1 MLTVNGLSSGYEGA
15 QVLHDVSFDVR
26 AGEIV
31 CLLGRNGAGKSTCL
45 KTIMGL
51 IRASGGRVECDGV
64 EVSRLPANEVPRHG
78 IGYIPQGRRLFA
90 ELTVA
95 ENLEI
100 GLMVGNR
107 DHDFRE
113 QVLEMFPRLRER
125 LNQRADT
132 LSGGEQQ
139 MLATGRA
146 LCIDPS
152 VLLLD
157 EPTEGLQPSMIE
169 QIRQAVTALRARGV
183 AILLVEQ
190 RVEAVLSIADR
201 VVFLEN
207 GRSHARS
214 APPNFGATPT
224 CCTVSSGSR
233 PGVRSDAR
241 EAASADAVHRH
252 QAAPASGA
260 SPRPPAARIS
270 GTAPAPFASAPASAG
285 ACRLQAARR

>member
-1 MLTVNGLSSGYEGA
+1 MLTVNALSSGYQGA
-15 QVLHDVSFDVR
+15 KVLHEVSFDVG

-51 IRASGGRVECDGV
+51 IRPTGGRVECDGV
-64 EVSRLPANEVPRHG
+64 EVSSLPANEVPRHG

-100 GLMVGNR
+100 GLMVRGKGRETR
-107 DHDFRE
+107 DR
-113 QVLEMFPRLRER
+113 VLAMFPRLGER

-146 LCIDPS
+146 LCIEPS

-169 QIRQAVTALRARGV
+169 QIRQAVTALRDQGV

-190 RVEAVLSIADR
+190 RVDAVLSIADR

-207 GRSHARS
+207 GRSHPALDAAELKSNPELLHR
-214 APPNFGATPT
+214 FI
-224 CCTVSSGSR
+224 
-233 PGVRSDAR
+233 GV
-241 EAASADAVHRH
+241 
-252 QAAPASGA
+252 
-260 SPRPPAARIS
+260 
-270 GTAPAPFASAPASAG
+270 
-285 ACRLQAARR
+285 

>member
-1 MLTVNGLSSGYEGA
+1 MMLSLKGLSSGYGNA
-15 QVLHDVSFDVR
+15 QVLNNISFDVNP
-26 AGEIV
+26 GEIV
-31 CLLGRNGAGKSTCL
+31 CLLGRNGAGKTTCM

-51 IRASGGRVECDGV
+51 IRANAGSVELNG
-64 EVSRLPANEVPRHG
+64 ETISSLPAHEVPKHG

-100 GLMVGNR
+100 GLMVRKQENNIR
-107 DHDFRE
+107 D
-113 QVLEMFPRLRER
+113 QVLSMFPRLRER
-125 LNQRADT
+125 LDQRAET

-146 LCIDPS
+146 LCINPS

-169 QIRQAVTALRARGV
+169 QIRKAVTALREKGV

-190 RVEAVLSIADR
+190 RVDAVLSIADR

-207 GRSHARS
+207 GRNHLPITTAHLE
-214 APPNFGATPT
+214 AQPELLEQFI
-224 CCTVSSGSR
+224 
-233 PGVRSDAR
+233 GV
-241 EAASADAVHRH
+241 
-252 QAAPASGA
+252 
-260 SPRPPAARIS
+260 
-270 GTAPAPFASAPASAG
+270 
-285 ACRLQAARR
+285 

>member
-1 MLTVNGLSSGYEGA
+1 MLSLKGLSSGYGNA
-15 QVLHDVSFDVR
+15 QVLNNISFDVNP
-26 AGEIV
+26 GEIV
-31 CLLGRNGAGKSTCL
+31 CLLGRNGAGKTTCM

-51 IRASGGRVECDGV
+51 IRANAGSVELNG
-64 EVSRLPANEVPRHG
+64 ETISSLPAHEVPKHG

-100 GLMVGNR
+100 GLMVRKQENNIR
-107 DHDFRE
+107 D
-113 QVLEMFPRLRER
+113 QVLSMFPRLRER
-125 LNQRADT
+125 LDQRAET

-146 LCIDPS
+146 LCINPS

-169 QIRQAVTALRARGV
+169 QIRKAVTALRENGV

-190 RVEAVLSIADR
+190 RVDAVLSIADR

-207 GRSHARS
+207 GRNHLPITTAHLE
-214 APPNFGATPT
+214 AQPELLEQFI
-224 CCTVSSGSR
+224 
-233 PGVRSDAR
+233 GV
-241 EAASADAVHRH
+241 
-252 QAAPASGA
+252 
-260 SPRPPAARIS
+260 
-270 GTAPAPFASAPASAG
+270 
-285 ACRLQAARR
+285 

>member
-1 MLTVNGLSSGYEGA
+1 MLNVSELSSGYGEA
-15 QVLHDVSFDVR
+15 QVLHDVSFNVE
-26 AGEIV
+26 AGEII
-31 CLLGRNGAGKSTCL
+31 CLLGRNGAGKTTCL

-51 IRASGGRVECDGV
+51 IRPTGGCVECGGA
-64 EVSRLPANEVPRHG
+64 EISRLPADEVPRRG
-78 IGYIPQGRRLFA
+78 IGYIPQGRRLFS

-100 GLMVGNR
+100 GLMVSDK
-107 DHDFRE
+107 DHTFRE

-125 LNQRADT
+125 LHQRADT

-146 LCIDPS
+146 LCINPS

-169 QIRQAVTALRARGV
+169 QIRQAVTAMRDRGV

-190 RVEAVLSIADR
+190 RVDAVLSIADR

-207 GRSHARS
+207 GHSHA
-214 APPNFGATPT
+214 P
-224 CCTVSSGSR
+224 V
-233 PGVRSDAR
+233 
-241 EAASADAVHRH
+241 AASELRDKPDLLHRFV
-252 QAAPASGA
+252 GV
-260 SPRPPAARIS
+260 
-270 GTAPAPFASAPASAG
+270 
-285 ACRLQAARR
+285 

>member
-1 MLTVNGLSSGYEGA
+1 MMLSLKGLSSGYGNA
-15 QVLHDVSFDVR
+15 QVLNNISFDVNP
-26 AGEIV
+26 GEIV
-31 CLLGRNGAGKSTCL
+31 CLLGRNGAGKTTCM

-51 IRASGGRVECDGV
+51 IRANAGSVELNG
-64 EVSRLPANEVPRHG
+64 ETISSLPAHEVPKNG

-100 GLMVGNR
+100 GLMVRKQENNIR
-107 DHDFRE
+107 D
-113 QVLEMFPRLRER
+113 QVLSMFPRLRER
-125 LNQRADT
+125 LDQRAET

-146 LCIDPS
+146 LCINPS

-169 QIRQAVTALRARGV
+169 QIRKAVTALREKGV

-190 RVEAVLSIADR
+190 RVDAVLSIADR

-207 GRSHARS
+207 GRNHLPITTAHLE
-214 APPNFGATPT
+214 AQPELLEQFI
-224 CCTVSSGSR
+224 
-233 PGVRSDAR
+233 GV
-241 EAASADAVHRH
+241 
-252 QAAPASGA
+252 
-260 SPRPPAARIS
+260 
-270 GTAPAPFASAPASAG
+270 
-285 ACRLQAARR
+285 